1 MTSNQ
6 TDLGSQPTSKLKY
19 LSNNSYKKYLATAA
33 IHNGDETLYY
43 DTIVA
48 NCKGVPLSNSAC
60 Q

>member
-19 LSNNSYKKYLATAA
+19 LSNNSYKKYLTIAA
-33 IHNGDETLYY
+33 IHNGDEMLYY
-43 DTIVA
+43 NAIVA